1 MSLIQ
6 QTPVNTEIIN
16 LTSSAAEAVQGL
28 LSKRNLSTEEYA
40 LRVFISGGGCAGFQY
55 GMALE
60 SQFRDTDFVVDAFGI
75 RVVVD
80 EVSLD
85 YLKGATVDYVEDIMG
100 SGFKI
105 ENPNAVAACG
115 CGSSFRTKD
124 SGPAPAAGTGGCGC
138 G

>member
-1 MSLIQ
+1 MTTIDIPLKTDTNNIDL
-6 QTPVNTEIIN
+6 TE
-16 LTSSAAEAVQGL
+16 AGAKAVLGL
-28 LSKRNLSTEEYA
+28 LEKRELSADDYA
-40 LRVFISGGGCAGFQY
+40 LRLFISGGGCSGFQY

-60 SQFRDTDFVVDAFGI
+60 GETRETDFQFSDHGV

-85 YLKGATVDYVEDIMG
+85 YLRGARIDYVEDIMG

-105 ENPNAVAACG
+105 DNPNAVAACG

-124 SGPAPAAGTGGCGC
+124 SGPAPEGGGCGH
-138 G
+138 